1 MGQHR
6 EYPLD
11 LYNPQ
16 CPSRQVLELLAN
28 KWTLLIVRLLAQ
40 QPYRYRA
47 LQRACG
53 GVTQKMLTQTL
64 RELERDGIVK
74 RTVHPVI
81 PPRVDYALTPLGQ
94 TLTAPLD
101 AICGWVY
108 ASFDAVE
115 EARARYQPDS
125 ALVDADGAA
134 G

>member
-6 EYPLD
+6 AYPLD

-16 CPSRQVLELLAN
+16 CPSRQLLELLAN

-74 RTVHPVI
+74 RTVHPVV
-81 PPRVDYALTPLGQ
+81 PPRVEYALTPLG
-94 TLTAPLD
+94 TSLTAPLD
-101 AICGWVY
+101 AICEWVY
-108 ASFDAVE
+108 ANFDAVDA
-115 EARARYQPDS
+115 ARAHYRPDS
-125 ALVDADGAA
+125 ALIETDESRQ
-134 G
+134 